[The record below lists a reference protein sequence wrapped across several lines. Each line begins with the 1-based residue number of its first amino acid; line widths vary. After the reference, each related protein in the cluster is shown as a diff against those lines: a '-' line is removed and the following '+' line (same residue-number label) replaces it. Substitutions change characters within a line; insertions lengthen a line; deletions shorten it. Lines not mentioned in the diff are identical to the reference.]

1 MSAELSFRKSVR
13 NLTDPELTDLR
24 ETYKFMMSTKD
35 NRGYHY
41 LAGFHG
47 WPHFFCWHHQMFRE
61 EYYGIRMFLPW
72 HRAYLYRFEQAIKD
86 RNENASLP
94 WWDWSSDISHEQGLP
109 KAFSDATFQNN
120 ELNPLYSTD
129 ITYPS
134 ENPQE
139 RFTERDPSSPQLL
152 PTKDEVTRLLNLTE
166 FSDFNDALENIHD
179 RIHGWVGGSM
189 GIVSV
194 AAFDPIFWSHH
205 CMVDR
210 LWYLWQLQHGNSGM
224 PANMYDMPLEPFNL
238 RVRDV
243 LNINDLGY
251 EYAGSGAAV
260 DF

>member
-1 MSAELSFRKSVR
+1 M
-13 NLTDPELTDLR
+13 
-24 ETYKFMMSTKD
+24 
-35 NRGYHY
+35 
-41 LAGFHG
+41 
-47 WPHFFCWHHQMFRE
+47 
-61 EYYGIRMFLPW
+61 
-72 HRAYLYRFEQAIKD
+72 YRFEQAIKD

-94 WWDWSSDISHEQGLP
+94 WWDWSSDMSHDQGIP
-109 KAFSDATFQNN
+109 KAFADATFHND
-120 ELNPLYSTD
+120 ELNPLHSTD

-134 ENPQE
+134 ENVPQ
-139 RFTERDPSSPQLL
+139 RLTERDPSSPHLL
-152 PTKDEVTRLLNLTE
+152 PTRDEVTRLLNLTE

-189 GIVSV
+189 GLVTV

-251 EYAGSGAAV
+251 EYAGSGDAV